1 MSLTKDLIAEF
12 NIVARTEYNKS
23 YQEFDPKFSEL
34 LFEYQSGPVASST
47 FPFFEFLKG
56 MEEFTGSRT
65 HQTFPDGYKFTVVN
79 KEWDMAVDIPR
90 KDIERAVS
98 MGGQAIKSLNP
109 YKLRI
114 SEMPKQ
120 AKDHPV
126 ELAFDML
133 EAGDSSTYGTT
144 FDGQNMFSTTH
155 NYGVVAGT
163 QSNILTGTGTS
174 EAQIEADL
182 DAAEQALDGFY
193 YEQGD
198 TGNAQRRA
206 LNKNGVEKIMIVC
219 PIALGTIFRK
229 LNTKDRLSSGE
240 SNAWKGRLTVVTKHF
255 TDVNDWYAVL
265 NDDPVFK
272 PFLYQVEKNVE
283 LDMPTNQ
290 DERAR
295 ENKIYT
301 YGAYGRYNVAYGS
314 FWKAV
319 QTTNT

>member
-23 YQEFDPKFSEL
+23 YQEFDPKFSDL
-34 LFEYQSGPVASST
+34 MFEYQSGPVASST
-47 FPFFEFLKG
+47 FPFFEFLRG

-65 HQTFPDGYKFTVVN
+65 HQTFPDGFKFTVVN

-114 SEMPKQ
+114 AEMPRQ

-133 EAGDSSTYGTT
+133 AAGDSNAFGTT
-144 FDGQNMFSTTH
+144 FDGQNMFATTH

-174 EAQIEADL
+174 EAQLEVDL
-182 DAAEQALDGFY
+182 DAAETALEGFF

-206 LNKNGVEKIMIVC
+206 LNKNGALKIMVVC
-219 PIALGTIFRK
+219 PIALGVKFRR
-229 LNTKDRLSSGE
+229 LNTKNLLTTGE
-240 SNAWKGRLTVVTKHF
+240 SNAWKGRIDVVIKHF
-255 TDVNDWYAVL
+255 DDVTDWYAVL
-265 NDDPVFK
+265 TDETVFR
-272 PFLYQVEKNVE
+272 PFLYQVEKTVE

-295 ENKIYT
+295 ENKVYT

-314 FWKAV
+314 WWKAI